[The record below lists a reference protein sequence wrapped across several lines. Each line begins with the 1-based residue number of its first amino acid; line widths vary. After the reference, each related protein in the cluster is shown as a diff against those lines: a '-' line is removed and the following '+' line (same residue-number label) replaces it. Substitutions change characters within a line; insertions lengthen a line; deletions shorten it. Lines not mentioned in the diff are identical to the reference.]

1 MPHYAAFL
9 RALNVGGTSVI
20 KMDVL
25 RRMFEGAGFTNVRTV
40 IASGNVLFESTASRA
55 AVTKTI
61 ETIGFTSFVRTHA
74 EVQRIA
80 ELVPFPDMSAEG
92 NVLYVAFLEKK
103 PAAEAEKKLLALA
116 NPVDAFHVRGTEAY
130 WLRRRNVGESKLA
143 ANFLEKALGQK
154 ATLRNVNT
162 IRRIAAMG
170 VHG

>member
-1 MPHYAAFL
+1 VPNYVAFL
-9 RALNVGGTSVI
+9 RAINVGGTAVV
-20 KMDVL
+20 KMDAL
-25 RRMFEGAGFTNVRTV
+25 RGMFEDAGFTNVRTV
-40 IASGNVLFESTASRA
+40 IASGNVLFESAASRS

-61 ETIGFTSFVRTHA
+61 ERVGFTSFVRTHA

-80 ELVPFPDMSAEG
+80 ELTPFPDMSAEG

-130 WLRRRNVGESKLA
+130 WLRRRNMGESKLA

-154 ATLRNVNT
+154 ATVRNVNT

-170 VHG
+170 

>member
-9 RALNVGGTSVI
+9 RAINVGGTAVV

-25 RRMFEGAGFTNVRTV
+25 RRMFEDAGFTNVRTL
-40 IASGNVLFESTASRA
+40 IASGNVLFESAASRA

-61 ETIGFTSFVRTHA
+61 EKVGFTSFVRTHA

-80 ELVPFPDMSAEG
+80 EYEPFADLGAEG
-92 NVLYVAFLEKK
+92 NVLYVGFLEKK
-103 PAAEAEKKLLALA
+103 PSAEGVKKLMALE
-116 NPVDAFHVRGTEAY
+116 NPIDAFNIRGTEAY
-130 WLRRRNVGESKLA
+130 WLRRRKVGESKLA

-162 IRRIAAMG
+162 IRRLAAM
-170 VHG
+170 